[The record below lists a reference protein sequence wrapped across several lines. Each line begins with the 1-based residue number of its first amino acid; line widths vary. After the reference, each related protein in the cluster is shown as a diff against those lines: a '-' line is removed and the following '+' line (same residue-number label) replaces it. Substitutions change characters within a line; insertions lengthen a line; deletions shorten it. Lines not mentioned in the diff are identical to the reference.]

1 MQMRTR
7 EQIDKSLKSAY
18 AEIDNIVALMF
29 TKKNLTEFLSTTE
42 YILINGY
49 VRGAKDTLE
58 MLGRDTSEID
68 ELSIIPELQ
77 TSLNKPIEGMDYTN
91 RIILGFFEKSTKQM
105 QNLVG
110 NEYHRVYNDGAYDI
124 VKKLEQYKNVSALKT
139 WHTMNDDA
147 VRDTHAYLEGES
159 IDIDAYFYTW
169 DGDKARYPGDFE
181 RAENN
186 IGCRCVLT
194 YSVF

>member
-29 TKKNLTEFLSTTE
+29 TNKNLAEFLDVVE
-42 YILINGY
+42 NLLINGY
-49 VRGAKDTLE
+49 VKGAKDTLE
-58 MLGRDTSEID
+58 MLGEDTSEID
-68 ELSIIPELQ
+68 ELSIIPSLQ
-77 TSLNKPIEGMDYTN
+77 TALNHTTEGLTYKN
-91 RIILGFFEKSTKQM
+91 RIILGFYEYSTKEM
-105 QNLVG
+105 QRLVG
-110 NEYHRVYNDGAYDI
+110 NEYHLMYCSGQNDIAKSYEATNGKRVY
-124 VKKLEQYKNVSALKT
+124 KT
-139 WHTMNDDA
+139 WHTMKDDK
-147 VRDTHAYLEGES
+147 VRDTHAYLEDES
-159 IDIDAYFYTW
+159 IPLDDYFYTW

-194 YSVF
+194 YSVL